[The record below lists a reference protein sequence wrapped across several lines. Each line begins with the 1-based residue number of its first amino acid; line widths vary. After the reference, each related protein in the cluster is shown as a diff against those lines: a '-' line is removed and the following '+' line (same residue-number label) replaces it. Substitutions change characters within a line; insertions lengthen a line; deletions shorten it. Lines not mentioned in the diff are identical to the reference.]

1 MIWDQASL
9 YSQSDFR
16 LIFKNHFQLN
26 MAQHLKSRLYN
37 FFFLVVGY
45 LKPNVYFYFKKK
57 LIQFKERINKFRL
70 EKKTEPLLEKIRDLV
85 LEVIAKIGT

>member
-1 MIWDQASL
+1 M
-9 YSQSDFR
+9 
-16 LIFKNHFQLN
+16 
-26 MAQHLKSRLYN
+26 
-37 FFFLVVGY
+37 VGY